1 MTNNG
6 GDGPALI
13 AHRGFVGENPENTIA
28 AVSAATQSCRSE
40 GSGDEAGHT
49 AASRADLV
57 EIDAVPT
64 ADGDVVAFHPEDLA
78 GRRVEDGGRPL
89 TDASGPVWETSTAT
103 VTAAEVLD
111 SGERVPLLSEILDV
125 VPADVGVNL
134 ELKNP
139 GHPDPRPGESLREA
153 ALTDRRAIWNPFVDR
168 VAEAIA
174 DADNDVLLSSFFE
187 AGLAAV
193 RDRTTCPIAVLFD
206 DSIADGLALAERYD
220 ATAVHPRIEM
230 IRGTPFFDESR
241 FADVDLVA
249 AAHESDRLVNV
260 WTVSTWYQADR
271 LSAAGVDGLIADYS
285 TVLRR

>member
-1 MTNNG
+1 MTG
-6 GDGPALI
+6 DADDGPALI
-13 AHRGFVGENPENTIA
+13 AHRGFLGENPENTVA
-28 AVSAATQSCRSE
+28 AVEAAARSGQSSDT
-40 GSGDEAGHT
+40 GGAGHT
-49 AASRADLV
+49 AASRPDFV

-78 GRRVEDGGRPL
+78 GRRVEAGGRPL
-89 TDASGPVWETSTAT
+89 TDATGPVWEASTAT

-111 SGERVPLLSEILDV
+111 SGERVPLLSEVLDA
-125 VPADVGVNL
+125 VPADIGVNV

-139 GHPDPRPGESLREA
+139 GYPDPRPGEVLDEA
-153 ALTDRRAIWNPFVDR
+153 ALADRSTRWRPFVDSVVDLVEDR
-168 VAEAIA
+168 
-174 DADNDVLLSSFFE
+174 DNEVLLSSFFE

-193 RDRTTCPIAVLFD
+193 RERSTCQCAVLVD

-220 ATAVHPRIEM
+220 AAAIHPRVEM
-230 IRGTPFFDESR
+230 IRGTSFFDESR
-241 FADVDLVA
+241 FADIDLVA
-249 AAHESDRLVNV
+249 AAHETGRLVNV

>member
-1 MTNNG
+1 MADDG
-6 GDGPALI
+6 AGDPTLI
-13 AHRGFVGENPENTIA
+13 AHRGFLGENPENTVA
-28 AVSAATQSCRSE
+28 AVRAATRS
-40 GSGDEAGHT
+40 GRADASRDGGTRT
-49 AASRADLV
+49 AASRADFV

-89 TDASGPVWETSTAT
+89 TDATGPVCEATTAA

-111 SGERVPLLSEILDV
+111 SGERVPLLSEMVDA
-125 VPADVGVNL
+125 VPADVGVNI

-139 GHPDPRPGESLREA
+139 GHPDPRPGESLGEA
-153 ALTDRRAIWNPFVDR
+153 ALADRRAIWYRFVDR
-168 VAEAIA
+168 VAETVA
-174 DADNDVLLSSFFE
+174 DCDNEVLLSSFFE

-206 DSIADGLALAERYD
+206 DSIADGLALADRYD
-220 ATAVHPRIEM
+220 AAAVHPRIEM
-230 IRGTPFFDESR
+230 IRGTPFFDPSQ

-249 AAHESDRLVNV
+249 AAHERDRLVNV
-260 WTVSTWYQADR
+260 WTVKTWYQAVR
-271 LSAAGVDGLIADYS
+271 LSAVGVDGLIADYS